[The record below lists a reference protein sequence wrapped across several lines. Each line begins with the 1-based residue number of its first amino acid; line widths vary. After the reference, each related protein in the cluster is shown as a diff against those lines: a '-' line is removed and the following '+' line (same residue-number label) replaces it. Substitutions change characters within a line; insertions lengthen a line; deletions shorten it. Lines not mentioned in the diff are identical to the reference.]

1 MRHVN
6 RRIYVFVIAANL
18 SRRTFGVS
26 RSAGYPRSNWDG
38 ADDPSP
44 PGRRMAEKRILL
56 VEDEAT
62 TREIMTELL
71 RGQGYA
77 IDSVATA
84 GAATTCLQTIPYGL
98 IIADWVLPDGDG
110 IDVADSAAHLG
121 AQTLVVTA
129 HADGLPE
136 GVAERHRTLSKPV
149 NHKEVLSIIRDAI
162 GPPNP

>member
-1 MRHVN
+1 MRHAN
-6 RRIYVFVIAANL
+6 SQTYVLVIAANL

-26 RSAGYPRSNWDG
+26 LSAACAGSNSNE
-38 ADDPSP
+38 ARDPPQPS
-44 PGRRMAEKRILL
+44 RTMAEKRILL
-56 VEDEAT
+56 VEDEPT

-71 RGQGYA
+71 RLEGYA

-84 GAATTCLQTIPYGL
+84 GAATTCLQTIPYAL
-98 IIADWVLPDGDG
+98 VIADWVLPDGDG

-129 HADGLPE
+129 HTSGLPE

-149 NHKEVLSIIRDAI
+149 DHQEVLTIIRDAI
-162 GPPNP
+162 GPPSP

>member
-1 MRHVN
+1 VRHAK
-6 RRIYVFVIAANL
+6 RQIYVLVMAVNP

-26 RSAGYPRSNWDG
+26 LSASCAGSNWDE
-38 ADDPSP
+38 AHDPLK
-44 PGRRMAEKRILL
+44 PGRTMIEKRILL

-71 RGQGYA
+71 RLKGYA

-84 GAATTCLQTIPYGL
+84 GAAATCLQTIPYAL
-98 IIADWVLPDGDG
+98 VIADWVLPDGDG

-129 HADGLPE
+129 HISGLPE

-149 NHKEVLSIIRDAI
+149 NHQEVLTIIRDAI